1 MGLLFN
7 IPLLKKI
14 LNPFSNERWNLFQ
27 FSIKGHLYKLNQ
39 RKNNRMDGKLNHELL
54 VSVFLHE
61 C

>member
-7 IPLLKKI
+7 ITLLEKI